1 MRQLRLSIAFLLFA
15 ANGCS
20 CDEPPPLDDGTV
32 GMDATT
38 PESGPGAMCVPNGQP
53 CSGMTGAACC
63 SGVCRN
69 NLCDEPEL
77 CLGPGAA
84 CTDNLDCCTN
94 SCVGGV
100 CDQNLCRGVGYGC
113 TDDAECCSRI
123 CGGDGT
129 CQVVPAGPGG
139 DSCITLGEACTGTTA
154 GGGCCSTNCQG
165 NTCVRAAGCQ
175 ANGDICFEHSD
186 CCGNLCSATNGEPGR
201 CIFET
206 GGGGGGCLQG
216 GNPCPNG
223 GTNCCSRVC
232 VDVGAG
238 VPVCQLAGGCRLTGE
253 WCVNDDHCC
262 GGGGNPNGTV
272 VCQDAPL
279 GRCDNG
285 QSCNPVGN
293 ICGAPVLPGGGSIN
307 ASQNCCDGRK
317 EVCKLDS
324 SGIPRCFGGCPN
336 DVCPM
341 ECPTGYDPNDPSC
354 CIPTGEECQ
363 FRDQCCNYAPC
374 VPNENGIL
382 VCGAAPDCVV
392 VGEECTPGAPPGA
405 NGCCEGTTC
414 AESSTPGLF
423 VCNPGSIDPGG
434 DRDGGVTDGPIDPN
448 DGGPPPDTGVAPC
461 AGNGA
466 ACTAAS
472 ECCSGICE
480 NGMCGAPQQ
489 CQPETAACTSS
500 ADCCAGL
507 QCNVPI
513 GEPSGTC
520 EQGAE
525 CNSTGQACT
534 ENSPCCPSLAC
545 RLIGTQQSCDGSG
558 ACVCVID
565 L

>member
-1 MRQLRLSIAFLLFA
+1 MRGLRFVLPFLLA
-15 ANGCS
+15 AASGCS
-20 CDEPPPLDDGTV
+20 CGEDPPPIDDDTV
-32 GMDATT
+32 SPDADT
-38 PESGPGAMCVPNGQP
+38 PESGPGAMCIPTGST
-53 CSGMTGAACC
+53 CSTMAGAACC
-63 SGVCRN
+63 SGVCQGGT
-69 NLCDEPEL
+69 CAEATL
-77 CLGPGAA
+77 CLPPGAA
-84 CTDNLDCCTN
+84 CADGSECCTN
-94 SCVGGV
+94 SCIGGA
-100 CDQNLCRGVGYGC
+100 CSGTQCSGIGQGC
-113 TDDAECCSRI
+113 TDGAECCSRI

-129 CQVVPAGPGG
+129 CQVLPTGPGG
-139 DSCITLGEACTGTTA
+139 DDCTTLGETCTSSTA
-154 GGGCCSTNCQG
+154 CCSTNCQG
-165 NTCVRAAGCQ
+165 GICVRAASCQ

-186 CCGNLCSATNGEPGR
+186 CCGNDCSAQNGQPGR
-201 CIFET
+201 CNFVT

-253 WCVNDDHCC
+253 WCVGDDHCC
-262 GGGGNPNGTV
+262 GGGANPNGSV
-272 VCQDAPL
+272 ICEGAPL

-293 ICGAPVLPGGGSIN
+293 ICGAPVLPGGGSVN

-363 FRDQCCNYAPC
+363 FRDQCCNFAPC
-374 VPNENGIL
+374 VPNANGIL
-382 VCGAAPDCVV
+382 VCGAQPDCVI

-414 AESSTPGLF
+414 AESSTPGIF
-423 VCNPGSIDPGG
+423 VCNPGMLDPGG
-434 DRDGGVTDGPIDPN
+434 NRDGGVNDGPVADAG
-448 DGGPPPDTGVAPC
+448 DVGPRDTGIAPC
-461 AGNGA
+461 APNGA
-466 ACTAAS
+466 TCGSADQ
-472 ECCSGICE
+472 CCSGICD
-480 NGMCGAPQQ
+480 NGICGAPQQ
-489 CQPETAACTSS
+489 CQPQSAVCTSS

-507 QCNVPI
+507 TCDVPV
-513 GEPSGTC
+513 GQSMGTC
-520 EQGAE
+520 EPGAQ
-525 CNSTGQACT
+525 CGATGQACT
-534 ENSPCCPSLAC
+534 PASACCSGLAC
-545 RLIGTQQSCDGSG
+545 RSIGTQDACDGTT